1 MKGVLVLVIIFGL
14 VIQSIQQTVCSL
26 DELIKELIDD
36 IADNGKLDCLRE
48 ILNPDEENEKNEDR
62 IKRLAAQ
69 WNSDCSFEADNE
81 LWIPLFK
88 KNYGIEKFVDVNGG
102 KHEEDFADQADMC
115 EIVRTLKESGKVEG
129 MGEGSAFTID
139 IIDKI
144 SCAGEEGQT

>member
-1 MKGVLVLVIIFGL
+1 
-14 VIQSIQQTVCSL
+14 
-26 DELIKELIDD
+26 
-36 IADNGKLDCLRE
+36 
-48 ILNPDEENEKNEDR
+48 
-62 IKRLAAQ
+62 
-69 WNSDCSFEADNE
+69 
-81 LWIPLFK
+81 LFK

-144 SCAGEEGQT
+144 SCPGEEG